1 MAIATGNFVGRPIPR
16 TEAALKASGAIS
28 YTADICIPNVLH
40 AMLVSSPIA
49 RGRIRSVD
57 TTAAEALPGVVRVF
71 TPETMPRLPSVP
83 EQPDWD
89 IMYGSSFVPTLGPP
103 FRRTAPHTCRLAQPT
118 SAQAAPRSFAR
129 SPPIR

>member
-1 MAIATGNFVGRPIPR
+1 MTIATGNFVGRPVPR

-28 YTADICIPNVLH
+28 YTADICLPNMLH
-40 AMLVSSPIA
+40 AMFVSSPIA

-71 TPETMPRLPSVP
+71 TPETMPPLPSVP

-89 IMYGSSFVPTLGPP
+89 IMYGSSFVPLADNEIHFAGQPIGMVLAERW
-103 FRRTAPHTCRLAQPT
+103 RRRHTRQL
-118 SAQAAPRSFAR
+118 
-129 SPPIR
+129 